1 MIPIVAVVGH
11 SKSGKTTLIEGLIAE
26 LKRRGRRVAAV
37 KHAHEDFDLD
47 RPGKDSWRFAEAG
60 CETVAILGPQRSA
73 VLRRHDPDYPFS
85 EILSTV
91 GGGAD
96 IVLVEGLSRGPY
108 PKIETHRAELGQGLR
123 CKGEDL
129 LGVVT
134 DEPLP
139 VGCRQF
145 APQEISALADFLEGE
160 KAAMAE
166 GRTDLRINGE
176 AVPLGS
182 FTQSIIANTILGMV
196 GSLKGV
202 GAIGTVSVLICAADG
217 ATEGAST
224 PS

>member
-129 LGVVT
+129 
-134 DEPLP
+134 
-139 VGCRQF
+139 F
-145 APQEISALADFLEGE
+145 EGE